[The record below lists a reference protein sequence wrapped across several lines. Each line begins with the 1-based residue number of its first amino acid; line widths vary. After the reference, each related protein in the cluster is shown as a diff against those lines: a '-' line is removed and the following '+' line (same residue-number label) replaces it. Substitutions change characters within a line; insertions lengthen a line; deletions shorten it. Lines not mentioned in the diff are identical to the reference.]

1 MQINILKEEKDE
13 MDIEIDNL
21 TIVEIL
27 RTYLNR
33 DSEVSLAAWRREHFQ
48 KPAVLK
54 IKTKGKTAKKALD
67 DAISLI
73 QKEAE
78 KLAEEVKN
86 SKVKNNF

>member
-1 MQINILKEEKDE
+1 MNIKILKEEKDDME
-13 MDIEIDNL
+13 IEIDNL
-21 TIVEIL
+21 TLIEIL

-33 DSEVSLAAWRREHFQ
+33 DDGVTLAAWRREHFQ

-73 QKEAE
+73 QKESE
-78 KLAEEVKN
+78 KLAEDIK
-86 SKVKNNF
+86 KAK